1 VRQCEIKTGFFVQEI
16 EQSIALMASSFGVTG
31 GKVNCHAGVFVVRG
45 ARAGIELVWPMRARI
60 WGLVNNKRREEAVG
74 GI

>member
-1 VRQCEIKTGFFVQEI
+1 
-16 EQSIALMASSFGVTG
+16 MASSFGVTG